1 MSATVTTRAAALR
14 RLVEAYR
21 AADEVEAGHRS
32 RLLEL
37 LDAGE
42 AAFSRD
48 SYVPGHVTASAFVLS
63 PARDALLLIHH
74 RKLDIWVQPGGH
86 VDPGDA
92 GVVEAARREVA
103 EEVGLADLTLGG
115 EAIFDVDIHPIPAR
129 GDAPRHEHFDVRCL
143 LHARGLDFAASDE
156 VKAARWARR
165 HELDALRTD
174 ESVRRAARKIWG

>member
-1 MSATVTTRAAALR
+1 MTRAAALR
-14 RLVEAYR
+14 ALVDAYR
-21 AADEVEAGHRS
+21 PADATEAGHRS

-37 LDAGE
+37 LASGE
-42 AAFSRD
+42 DAFSRD
-48 SYVPGHVTASAFVLS
+48 SFVPGHVTASAFVLS

-103 EEVGLADLTLGG
+103 EEVGLSDVTLGG
-115 EAIFDVDIHPIPAR
+115 EPIFDIDIHPIPAR

-143 LHARGLDFAASDE
+143 LEARGLAFAASDE

-165 HELDALRTD
+165 EELDALRTD